1 LALLNEARSTVGKCF
16 GRRQMIKHTWT
27 ALAAALCCFATP
39 AGAASPDEV
48 QVATK
53 QLPGNDS
60 DQKQVSYL
68 PLTRKLHAWG
78 VVVGSLTAS
87 TEAAGVPPVAMTEAL
102 QALATAID
110 AERDV
115 KGGDLFWVQY
125 EQKYTVGGDPIG
137 TGRVLWAELRTAAKG
152 TVAIHRFRIG
162 KSSAEPFWLA
172 TGHST
177 ETPAFHMPLN
187 PSRIVSGFGLRVDPF
202 DQPTSAA
209 RTKDAV
215 RITSSGKPKSTN
227 MLGKAKPAAAVQAQA
242 MKMRAGAGPTPL
254 GLSMGLS
261 PLPSGGAAAPSGVP
275 VRAIARRATLVMHQG
290 VDFAAEL
297 GTAVH
302 AAADGVVTGAAS
314 NGGYGNCIEIEHEEK
329 LSTLY
334 GHLSSFAPGIAP
346 GVHVKRGDLIGFVG
360 NTGRS
365 TGPHLHFELWSNGKP
380 TNPVSHPSMN
390 LPHLS
395 GSDLERFREVVA
407 RNLAEAQREGKPQ

>member
-1 LALLNEARSTVGKCF
+1 
-16 GRRQMIKHTWT
+16 MIKQTWT
-27 ALAAALCCFATP
+27 ALAAALCCFAAP
-39 AGAASPDEV
+39 ADAASPDEV

-53 QLPGNDS
+53 QLLGNNS
-60 DQKQVSYL
+60 DQEQSSYL

-87 TEAAGVPPVAMTEAL
+87 TEAAGVPPAAMTEAL
-102 QALATAID
+102 QALATAINS
-110 AERDV
+110 ERDV
-115 KGGDLFWVQY
+115 KGGDFFWVQY
-125 EQKYTVGGDPIG
+125 EQEYTVEGDPIG
-137 TGRVLWAELRTAAKG
+137 IGRVLWAELRTAAKG

-177 ETPAFHMPLN
+177 ETASVHMPLN
-187 PSRIVSGFGLRVDPF
+187 RSRIISGFGLRADPF

-209 RTKDAV
+209 RTKEAV
-215 RITSSGKPKSTN
+215 RITSSGKPKPTN
-227 MLGKAKPAAAVQAQA
+227 TLGKGNSAAAVEARA
-242 MKMRAGAGPTPL
+242 MKTRAGAGPTPL

-261 PLPSGGAAAPSGVP
+261 PLPSRGAAAPSGAAARVIP
-275 VRAIARRATLVMHQG
+275 RRATLVMHQG

-302 AAADGVVTGAAS
+302 AAADGVVTGAAP

-346 GVHVKRGDLIGFVG
+346 GVHVQKGDLIGFVG

-380 TNPVSHPSMN
+380 TNPVTHPSMN
-390 LPHLS
+390 PPHLS
-395 GSDLERFREVVA
+395 GSDLERFREVVG
-407 RNLAEAQREGKPQ
+407 RNLAEAQREGKPK

>member
-1 LALLNEARSTVGKCF
+1 
-16 GRRQMIKHTWT
+16 MIKRTWT
-27 ALAAALCCFATP
+27 ALAAALCCFASP
-39 AGAASPDEV
+39 GEAAPPDEA
-48 QVATK
+48 QVATER
-53 QLPGNDS
+53 LLGNDS
-60 DQKQVSYL
+60 EQAQSSYL
-68 PLTRKLHAWG
+68 PFTRKLHAWG

-87 TEAAGVPPVAMTEAL
+87 TEAAGVPPAAMTEAL

-110 AERDV
+110 SERDV

-125 EQKYTVGGDPIG
+125 EQEYTAEGDLIG

-177 ETPAFHMPLN
+177 ETASVHMPLN
-187 PSRIVSGFGLRVDPF
+187 RSRITSGFGLRADPF
-202 DQPTSAA
+202 GQPMSAA
-209 RTKDAV
+209 RTKEAARV
-215 RITSSGKPKSTN
+215 TSSGKPKPTSTLDKGN
-227 MLGKAKPAAAVQAQA
+227 SAAAVAA
-242 MKMRAGAGPTPL
+242 RTMKTRAGAGPTPL

-261 PLPSGGAAAPSGVP
+261 PLPSRGAAAPSAAAA
-275 VRAIARRATLVMHQG
+275 RAILRRGTLIMHQG
-290 VDFAAEL
+290 IDFAAEL

-302 AAADGVVTGAAS
+302 AAADGVVTGAAP
-314 NGGYGNCIEIEHEEK
+314 NGGYGNWIEIEHEEK

-334 GHLSSFAPGIAP
+334 GHLSSFAPGIVP
-346 GVHVKRGDLIGFVG
+346 GVRVQRGDLIGFVG

-380 TNPVSHPSMN
+380 ANPVTHPSMN

-395 GSDLERFREVVA
+395 GGDLERFREVVG
-407 RNLAEAQREGKPQ
+407 RDLAEAQREGKPK

>member
-1 LALLNEARSTVGKCF
+1 V
-16 GRRQMIKHTWT
+16 IKRTWT
-27 ALAAALCCFATP
+27 ALAAALCCFAAP
-39 AGAASPDEV
+39 AEAASPDEV

-53 QLPGNDS
+53 RLLANDS
-60 DQKQVSYL
+60 DQEQPSYL
-68 PLTRKLHAWG
+68 PFTRKLHAWG

-87 TEAAGVPPVAMTEAL
+87 TEAAGVPPAAMTEAL

-110 AERDV
+110 SERDV

-125 EQKYTVGGDPIG
+125 EQEYTAEGDLIG

-177 ETPAFHMPLN
+177 ETASVDMPLN
-187 PSRIVSGFGLRVDPF
+187 RSRITSGFGLRADPF
-202 DQPTSAA
+202 GQPMSAA
-209 RTKDAV
+209 RTKEAV
-215 RITSSGKPKSTN
+215 RVTSSGKPKLTN
-227 MLGKAKPAAAVQAQA
+227 TLGKGNSAATVEARA
-242 MKMRAGAGPTPL
+242 MKMRVGAGPTPL

-261 PLPSGGAAAPSGVP
+261 PLPSRGAAAPSGAAAVP
-275 VRAIARRATLVMHQG
+275 RRATLVVHQG
-290 VDFAAEL
+290 IDFAAEL

-302 AAADGVVTGAAS
+302 AAADGVITGAAP
-314 NGGYGNCIEIEHEEK
+314 NGGYGNWIEIEHEEK

-346 GVHVKRGDLIGFVG
+346 GVRVQKGDLIGFVG

-380 TNPVSHPSMN
+380 TNPVTHPSMN
-390 LPHLS
+390 PPRLS
-395 GSDLERFREVVA
+395 GSDLERFREVVG
-407 RNLAEAQREGKPQ
+407 RNLAEAQREGKPK

>member
-1 LALLNEARSTVGKCF
+1 MTKR
-16 GRRQMIKHTWT
+16 TWT
-27 ALAAALCCFATP
+27 ALAAALCCFAAP
-39 AGAASPDEV
+39 AEAASPDEV

-53 QLPGNDS
+53 RLLANDS
-60 DQKQVSYL
+60 DQEQPSYL
-68 PLTRKLHAWG
+68 PFTRKLHAWG

-87 TEAAGVPPVAMTEAL
+87 TEAAGVPPAAMTEAL

-110 AERDV
+110 SERDV

-125 EQKYTVGGDPIG
+125 EQEYTVEGDLIG

-177 ETPAFHMPLN
+177 ETASVHMPLN
-187 PSRIVSGFGLRVDPF
+187 RSRITSGFGLRADPF
-202 DQPTSAA
+202 DQPMSAA
-209 RTKDAV
+209 RTKEAV
-215 RITSSGKPKSTN
+215 RVTSSGKPKPTN
-227 MLGKAKPAAAVQAQA
+227 TLGKGNSAAAVAARA
-242 MKMRAGAGPTPL
+242 MKTRAGAGLTPL

-261 PLPSGGAAAPSGVP
+261 PLPSRGAAAPSAAAA
-275 VRAIARRATLVMHQG
+275 RAIPRRGTLVMHQG
-290 VDFAAEL
+290 IDFAAEL

-302 AAADGVVTGAAS
+302 AAADGVVTGAAPD
-314 NGGYGNCIEIEHEEK
+314 GGYGNWIEIEHEEK

-334 GHLSSFAPGIAP
+334 GHLSSFAPGIVP
-346 GVHVKRGDLIGFVG
+346 GVRVQKGDLIGFVG

-380 TNPVSHPSMN
+380 TNPVTHPSMN
-390 LPHLS
+390 PPHLS
-395 GSDLERFREVVA
+395 GGDLERFREVVG
-407 RNLAEAQREGKPQ
+407 RNLAEAQREGKPK